1 MFICEENF
9 ICESRELGWAKDKI
23 CLMKEAISTRCCPR
37 YILPL
42 IGIES
47 QSKAK
52 QRGGITFERLS
63 RWGFVDV
70 HNRTQNRSFLISSK
84 MIRERKIAQQNVHDK
99 IANKWEGKIL
109 VSYLYPSILSSG
121 LVTSLQRSYIC

>member
-52 QRGGITFERLS
+52 QSKEGGSLLRDWADEDLSTFTTE
-63 RWGFVDV
+63 
-70 HNRTQNRSFLISSK
+70 H
-84 MIRERKIAQQNVHDK
+84 KIALFSFPQK
-99 IANKWEGKIL
+99 WSEKGKLLNKMSMTRLLINERGK
-109 VSYLYPSILSSG
+109 YWYH
-121 LVTSLQRSYIC
+121 ICIHPFYQVD